1 MREGA
6 MRAIEREAEQAGL
19 VHAAREDLAIFLGR
33 AFAALVV
40 PASHIEHICA
50 IFGGEPCRHFSSV
63 HWILHPWL
71 VRIVLVQRQHT
82 RAEPASD
89 ISGTCL
95 PRLRGGVAE
104 RTETNQPERVP
115 AGRVACRAIAAFGA
129 SSVTMRPR
137 QAIMGCYVLV

>member
-1 MREGA
+1 MREDA
-6 MRAIEREAEQAGL
+6 ARPVKSKAEQAGL
-19 VHAAREDLAIFLGR
+19 VHAAREDVLVLLGR
-33 AFAALVV
+33 AVAALVV
-40 PASHIEHICA
+40 PASHIEHIRA

-71 VRIVLVQRQHT
+71 VRIVLVQRQHAC
-82 RAEPASD
+82 AEPASD
-89 ISGTCL
+89 IRGTYL

-129 SSVTMRPR
+129 SSVTVRSR
-137 QAIMGCYVLV
+137 QAIMGCNVLV